1 MGVENRILD
10 SEAHSMNKSMHTVI
24 ETIQSHMEEGSLVW
38 HNPCLLATQTNAVSG
53 NAYQGINQFITALV
67 ADTEGYQSPYWAT
80 FKQVRE
86 LGGNLIDAKGKGVP
100 IIFYKTLPS
109 KAGDDEGQERFVI
122 RHSFVFNLDL
132 VSGIEVDRLNI
143 EPVGQACIE
152 QDAEAIAAA
161 YLARENLRVNHG
173 RPAYVPSLD
182 LVKMPG
188 VDEVV
193 STDEFYSTYFH
204 ELAHSTGHPAR
215 LCRFGAEVANFES
228 KEDYS
233 KEELVAE
240 ITAAM
245 LCHECGVDSQASIRN
260 SAAYLQGWSR
270 FIRDQESAFL
280 SAINQAYKARA
291 FILTGKGV

>member
-1 MGVENRILD
+1 
-10 SEAHSMNKSMHTVI
+10 
-24 ETIQSHMEEGSLVW
+24 
-38 HNPCLLATQTNAVSG
+38 
-53 NAYQGINQFITALV
+53 
-67 ADTEGYQSPYWAT
+67 
-80 FKQVRE
+80 
-86 LGGNLIDAKGKGVP
+86 
-100 IIFYKTLPS
+100 
-109 KAGDDEGQERFVI
+109 
-122 RHSFVFNLDL
+122 
-132 VSGIEVDRLNI
+132 
-143 EPVGQACIE
+143 
-152 QDAEAIAAA
+152 
-161 YLARENLRVNHG
+161 
-173 RPAYVPSLD
+173 
-182 LVKMPG
+182 MPG